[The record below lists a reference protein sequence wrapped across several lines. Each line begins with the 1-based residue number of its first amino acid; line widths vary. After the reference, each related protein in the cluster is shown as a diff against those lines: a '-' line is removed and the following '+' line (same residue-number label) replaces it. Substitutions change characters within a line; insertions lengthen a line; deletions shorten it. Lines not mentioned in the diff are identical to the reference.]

1 MGNEESGMIEE
12 NSSGQAPARG
22 GRRGVS
28 DHSKTNSSSSSSSNN
43 NYGDYSANSASST
56 RKRGGRRGHG
66 GGSSESSGSKYD
78 SNSFADK
85 SKTPKKSSSSKNKD
99 DDMFSGLN
107 LPLGETPK
115 SISDKGRKAF
125 NTAIWSPRAGDSNRS
140 KARKVTNNNSANKVS
155 SHIDGQMKPIE
166 EKKKTKTKQ
175 EPDKK
180 KENPMFNFDSLY
192 FNDSK
197 PKVKK
202 SPPKAEMDD
211 DLFSDPFGVSG
222 GKKQKPKKSRSINV
236 DVRMGNAKL
245 KHKVREDRNRKK
257 QNRQNKVF
265 QRPNS
270 ELMFDAFDDLE
281 EEMIDEGV
289 IGNGNKNELPKRT
302 DSIAPA
308 KQLKWNTKKES
319 SRGGYDSYESNASSG
334 RKKTRGRGGNRGGNG
349 GGNSDGWF

>member
-1 MGNEESGMIEE
+1 
-12 NSSGQAPARG
+12 
-22 GRRGVS
+22 
-28 DHSKTNSSSSSSSNN
+28 
-43 NYGDYSANSASST
+43 
-56 RKRGGRRGHG
+56 
-66 GGSSESSGSKYD
+66 
-78 SNSFADK
+78 
-85 SKTPKKSSSSKNKD
+85 
-99 DDMFSGLN
+99 
-107 LPLGETPK
+107 
-115 SISDKGRKAF
+115 
-125 NTAIWSPRAGDSNRS
+125 
-140 KARKVTNNNSANKVS
+140 
-155 SHIDGQMKPIE
+155 MKPIE

-308 KQLKWNTKKES
+308 KQLKWNTQQES